1 MRVVHVL
8 HLSTEFPWP
17 ATSGGPV
24 RTLSQLRIIASLPEV
39 ESITLLSVTE
49 QDVPASDVRAL
60 EGAVEKLRV
69 VPPVFHPIHLFDF
82 KRYVP
87 RVVALRLLGVPYL
100 VGKWDSKK
108 LRRTL
113 RKELVAGPVEVVYID
128 HLGMARYLPDI
139 KAERPFCRTVLDQ
152 HNVESDFFKQFASE
166 KTGPKKIVAKAE
178 YALARKFE
186 ERTLR
191 EVDAVVAIS
200 GEDAKHFKALGGVD
214 AHVVPVVMTFD
225 RKPRPHPGKPHFCY
239 VGSLRWKPNVLG
251 LDWFCQKVWP
261 LVRKRVPDATFE
273 IAGVGLKPDATG
285 KLPVPEAWKGPGI
298 ETVGFL
304 EDLEPLYARSLGML
318 APITGGSGVRL
329 KLLEGFR
336 AGMPVVTTPD
346 GAFGLPLEDGK
357 EALISSDPEGF
368 AERVERLVKD
378 EALRER
384 VREGGY
390 SYLEEH
396 HSLAVAQRV
405 MRAAL
410 GIG

>member
-1 MRVVHVL
+1 MRVL
-8 HLSTEFPWP
+8 HLTTEFPWP

-39 ESITLLSVTE
+39 ESVTLLSVTE
-49 QDVPASDVRAL
+49 TDVPASDVRAL
-60 EGAVEKLRV
+60 EAAVPKLRV

-82 KRYVP
+82 KRRVP

-100 VGKWDSKK
+100 AGKWDSRE

-113 RKELVAGPVEVVYID
+113 RRELVAGPVDVVYVD

-139 KAERPFCRTVLDQ
+139 QAERPFCRTVLDQ
-152 HNVESDFFKQFASE
+152 HNVESDFFKQFAAE
-166 KTGPKKIVAKAE
+166 KTGPKRLIARAE
-178 YALARKFE
+178 HAAARQFE
-186 ERTLR
+186 ERALR
-191 EVDAVVAIS
+191 EFGAVVAIS
-200 GEDAKHFKALGGVD
+200 SEDAKHFKTLGGVD
-214 AHVVPVVMTFD
+214 AHVVPVVMTFE
-225 RKPRPHPGKPHFCY
+225 RKARPHPGRPHFCY

-251 LDWFCQKVWP
+251 LDWFCQEVWP
-261 LVRKRVPDATFE
+261 LVRRRVPDATFE
-273 IAGVGLKPDATG
+273 IAGVGLKPDASG
-285 KLPVPEAWKGPGI
+285 RLPVPEAWKGPGI

-304 EDLEPLYARSLGML
+304 EDLEPLYARSIGML

-357 EALISSDPEGF
+357 EALIASDPAGF
-368 AERVERLVKD
+368 AERVERVAKD
-378 EALRER
+378 EALRDR

-390 SYLEEH
+390 AFLEAH

-410 GIG
+410 GIR